1 MSVIVR
7 GGTSGNDLH
16 VKGAAECVLA
26 RCTHVL
32 LPDGT
37 VAPLDTSR
45 RSAIDAAVAD
55 MATHALRCL
64 ACATRPLKKSD
75 LGTYDGSHTHAGHAE
90 LQDLSKYEQVESGLT
105 FVGLVGLQDPP
116 RPEVAAAIADCA
128 LAGIRVVVIT
138 GVQHTCVTDPDSS
151 CCIAHTGLP
160 AMSSNA
166 LGTVR
171 LEYAAG
177 WGLRH
182 CMRSTLR
189 LTHGAHYTKQF
200 S

>member
-7 GGTSGNDLH
+7 GGASGNDLH

-37 VAPLDTSR
+37 VASLDTSR
-45 RSAIDAAVAD
+45 RAAIDAAVAD

-64 ACATRPLKKSD
+64 ACATRLLKKSD

-138 GVQHTCVTDPDSS
+138 GARNTCVIDPGLS
-151 CCIAHTGLP
+151 CCKGRAELV
-160 AMSSNA
+160 AMSRNA
-166 LGTVR
+166 RGSV
-171 LEYAAG
+171 ASIWWKA
-177 WGLRH
+177 
-182 CMRSTLR
+182 RSS
-189 LTHGAHYTKQF
+189 GVA
-200 S
+200 